1 MRSGGRRRELPPRV
15 PSSEKGG
22 RDMSSFNRTLLRQ
35 VQRGRIR
42 SRSENVS
49 MPKVLRLVA
58 IYWYLYLSTNLIS
71 TIFRQLISS

>member
-1 MRSGGRRRELPPRV
+1 MRSGGSRRELPPRV

-22 RDMSSFNRTLLRQ
+22 RSMSFFNRKLLRQ

-58 IYWYLYLSTNLIS
+58 IYSYLYLSTNLIS
-71 TIFRQLISS
+71 TTFRQLILL